1 MLGEIIGMSVAN
13 IVHSKTR
20 SLLTILGIVIGVA
33 SIIALMFI
41 GEGAAGNISSQLS
54 GLGGNKLTVQISGTP
69 IKRTLFEPD
78 LQAIAEQPDV
88 VAVSP
93 STSSRAAVVFRSSR
107 RNNVLVAG
115 RSYSLFDSGQ
125 QTVAIG
131 RGLLPLDIER
141 RSRVAV
147 LGSSLSTV
155 LFGNRSP
162 EGDEIII
169 AGQRFVVVGVLQ
181 PTGGFGIGSLNNSV
195 VVPYNVAERVVPNT
209 RVSSLDVFFAETAEV
224 DQVQADTEAAL
235 LRIFDGRDTAFSISN
250 QQDILDVVQSITT
263 TLTAMLA
270 GIAAISLLVGGIGIM
285 NMMLVSVTERTN
297 EIGLRKALGA
307 EPMQI
312 MAQFLIESV
321 ILCLIGGCAGILLGG
336 FLAYLGAA
344 FIGFPFVV
352 TAGPILMSVGF
363 SVTVGLVFG
372 LAPAR
377 KASRL
382 NPIDALKFV

>member
-13 IVHSKTR
+13 IVHNKTR

-33 SIIALMFI
+33 SIIALMLI

-78 LQAIAEQPDV
+78 LRAIAEKPDV

-93 STSSRAAVVFRSSR
+93 ATSSRAAVVYGSSR
-107 RNNVLVAG
+107 RNNVLIAG

-125 QTVAIG
+125 QTVASG
-131 RGLLPLDIER
+131 RGLMPLDVEG

-147 LGSSLSTV
+147 LGSSLATA

-169 AGQRFVVVGVLQ
+169 AGQRFVVIGVLQ
-181 PTGGFGIGSLNNSV
+181 EASGFAIGSLNNSV
-195 VVPYNVAERVVPNT
+195 VVPYNVSERVVPNT
-209 RVSSLDVFFAETAEV
+209 RVSSLDVFFAEGADVTT
-224 DQVQADTEAAL
+224 VQADTEAAL
-235 LRIFDGRDTAFSISN
+235 LQIFDGRDSAFAITN
-250 QQDILDVVQSITT
+250 QQEILDIVQSITG

-312 MAQFLIESV
+312 MIQFLIESV
-321 ILCLIGGCAGILLGG
+321 ILCLLGGFVGILLGG
-336 FLAYLGAA
+336 ALAYLGAVL
-344 FIGFPFVV
+344 IGFPFVI
-352 TAGPILMSVGF
+352 TAGPVLLAVGF

-382 NPIDALKFV
+382 NPIDALRYV

>member
-1 MLGEIIGMSVAN
+1 MLGEIIAMSVAN
-13 IVHSKTR
+13 IVHNKTR

-33 SIIALMFI
+33 SIIALMLI

-54 GLGGNKLTVQISGTP
+54 GLGGNKLTVQITGTP

-78 LQAIAEQPDV
+78 LRLIAEQPDV
-88 VAVSP
+88 LTVSP
-93 STSSRAAVVFRSSR
+93 ATSSRAAVVYGTTR
-107 RNNVLVAG
+107 RNNTLVAG
-115 RSYSLFDSGQ
+115 RSHSLFDSGQ
-125 QTVAIG
+125 QTVASG
-131 RGLLPLDIER
+131 RGLTPLDIES

-147 LGSSLSTV
+147 LGSSIATT

-181 PTGGFGIGSLNNSV
+181 ETGGFGIGSLNNSV
-195 VVPYNVAERVVPNT
+195 VVPYNVSERVVPNT
-209 RVSSLDVFFAETAEV
+209 RVSSLEVFFADNANV

-235 LRIFDGRDTAFSISN
+235 LRIFDGRDTAFAITN
-250 QQDILDVVQSITT
+250 QQEILDIVQSITT

-307 EPMQI
+307 EPLQI

-321 ILCLIGGCAGILLGG
+321 IICLIGGLVGIMLGG
-336 FLAYLGAA
+336 VLAYLGSV

-352 TAGPILMSVGF
+352 TAGPILLAVGF

-382 NPIDALKFV
+382 NPIDALRFV